1 MFKLNPQ
8 PTFTAPVALSVP
20 GLSEPLEVLFTFKHK
35 GKDALG
41 KWVATATQKM
51 DAEALGEVV
60 CGWAGVKD
68 EDGKVVGYRGNN
80 SVDYA
85 LDGSPLDREGL
96 EPMPSTLKLGSGGL
110 TLAGAG
116 LNAPQRV
123 QTLIGLVEKSRR
135 GVVAVFG
142 DRTYHNTVYASGSLY
157 ENAVTGR
164 AYLAASDRLEVSGSS
179 DTNGNGTY
187 LYNGITLR
195 YTNTNNW
202 YFIKSGGLWLLR
214 NASDV
219 TQATQTSAGDLA
231 DPQLVTT
238 WNGVLSAG
246 TVTRTGAAWTITDGG
261 LV

>member
-1 MFKLNPQ
+1 MFSRRMNPGQ
-8 PTFTAPVALSVP
+8 NVNGSSAFNQDISSWTLRAAGVSLDGFLRRDGGTSAFSTENYSRL
-20 GLSEPLEVLFTFKHK
+20 LT
-35 GKDALG
+35 
-41 KWVATATQKM
+41 
-51 DAEALGEVV
+51 
-60 CGWAGVKD
+60 GWANKIVNINGPF
-68 EDGKVVGYRGNN
+68 N
-80 SVDYA
+80 
-85 LDGSPLDREGL
+85 
-96 EPMPSTLKLGSGGL
+96 
-110 TLAGAG
+110 
-116 LNAPQRV
+116 
-123 QTLIGLVEKSRR
+123 
-135 GVVAVFG
+135 VVAVFG

-164 AYLAASDRLEVSGSS
+164 ADLAASDRLEVSGSS

-187 LYNGITLR
+187 LYNGTTLR